1 MIEVLRLAH
10 ANVAQGLRSVA
21 EVLDAATGPTA
32 LNAADL
38 VIADA
43 ALAPEERILGMYRA
57 AFARP
62 PAPEEMAAALEF
74 LALQTRAHGGD
85 FAKDLRQEAAWAD
98 LAHAL
103 FNAKEFIFVP

>member
-1 MIEVLRLAH
+1 MAEREIESIPIPAGDSEPHRRGAV
-10 ANVAQGLRSVA
+10 V
-21 EVLDAATGPTA
+21 
-32 LNAADL
+32 
-38 VIADA
+38 ADA
-43 ALAPEERILGMYRA
+43 ALAPEGRILGMYRA

-74 LALQTRAHGGD
+74 LALQTQAHGGD
-85 FAKDLRQEAAWAD
+85 FAKDPRQEAAWAD